1 MEFKPQSL
9 PTELPPPA
17 DPNVGR
23 FRVHARPVGDFAIGD
38 VGSAEDFFLVGT
50 TDEDASGYPLL
61 TGTLIGTDGNVL
73 CRLWRN
79 RLTDNPGRCTKSFGP
94 GAGYEIRDAPGAVV
108 LRVETEHE
116 EGASAFVT
124 RLTGTFTDRAGHV
137 VAMSQPV
144 DGLLAAEDARFAAA
158 WQGQSFAHVAN
169 MAEQERLIA
178 GIAVASGGRA
188 WEVVRGRVEGRDFL
202 LDGKILVD
210 ATLARCSLHVATGH
224 VAMVGSV
231 RIEAGCN
238 LTYSGAAY
246 NVAQLVLRM
255 SRPAGG

>member
-17 DPNVGR
+17 DPNAGR
-23 FRVHARPVGDFAIGD
+23 FRVHGRPVGDFAVGD
-38 VGSAEDFFLVGT
+38 VGSADDFFLVGT

-116 EGASAFVT
+116 AGASAFIT
-124 RLTGTFTDRAGHV
+124 RLTGTFTDRAGRV
-137 VAMSQPV
+137 VAMSEPV

-169 MAEQERLIA
+169 LSRA
-178 GIAVASGGRA
+178 GAPDRRASPSPAAAGPGKWSAAGSRA
-188 WEVVRGRVEGRDFL
+188 AISCSTARSSWTPPSPAAASTSPP
-202 LDGKILVD
+202 
-210 ATLARCSLHVATGH
+210 ATSPW
-224 VAMVGSV
+224 S
-231 RIEAGCN
+231 
-238 LTYSGAAY
+238 AAS
-246 NVAQLVLRM
+246 A
-255 SRPAGG
+255 SRPAAT